1 MTRKPVP
8 IPVPLLEREPKEIE
22 EELARY
28 FGIDRRDVRVTKHKL
43 GDGRS
48 VAYLR
53 LVWSVGGLTPAEP
66 VPRRKPGRPKKESPA
81 QA

>member
-1 MTRKPVP
+1 MKKKPL
-8 IPVPLLEREPKEIE
+8 IEREPKDIE
-22 EELARY
+22 AELARY

-48 VAYLR
+48 VAHLR

-66 VPRRKPGRPKKESPA
+66 VPRRKPGRPKKKSPA

>member
-1 MTRKPVP
+1 MKKPVP
-8 IPVPLLEREPKEIE
+8 IPVPLLERDPKEIE
-22 EELARY
+22 AELAKY
-28 FGIDRRDVRVTKHKL
+28 FGIRPRDVRVTKLKL

-53 LVWSVGGLTPAEP
+53 LVWSVGGLTPADP
-66 VPRRKPGRPKKESPA
+66 VPRRTPGRQKKESPA